1 MRQGRHEA
9 LSRGMV
15 LAAAGLLAAATAYA
29 SLRALRARRERL
41 RPVFDYSDRSGF
53 PRPPAE
59 MRGIARNLAPNRGQS
74 PVSLAI
80 NP

>member
-9 LSRGMV
+9 LA
-15 LAAAGLLAAATAYA
+15 LAALGIAAAAVFATLW
-29 SLRALRARRERL
+29 LRRQRP
-41 RPVFDYSDRSGF
+41 RPVFDYADRSGF

-59 MRGIARNLAPNRGQS
+59 MRGIARNLAQS
-74 PVSLAI
+74 PVSLAT